1 MGWLIQSPLGS
12 FFIVF
17 VVIVISILLVR
28 FIFRKLNISFTGG
41 MPKSAVKQ
49 AYKVLLIVIPVLLG
63 IVGLVYLFFAYV
75 LHQSP
80 QDSVVF
86 SLGLYY
92 LFGLVSY
99 LIRWRKS
106 RRHLD
111 RLVYEIASEPLN
123 KNAFYF
129 NTFALPLNGLFAA
142 YIVHRNLADLSP
154 FAWFVLIAVCAL
166 VAIFSIM
173 QARSKLRIY
182 ENGILVYILFVE
194 WKDIKSYRWG
204 EGNEKFMSLHVM
216 IKGKSPALLRDA
228 ALMVPVNKKDEVDTV
243 LRYYLDFLPNLTPE
257 PEPAI

>member
-1 MGWLIQSPLGS
+1 MDWLFQSSLGPLV
-12 FFIVF
+12 IVF
-17 VVIVISILLVR
+17 VVLVLSILLIR
-28 FIFRKLNISFTGG
+28 FIFRKLNISLTGG

-111 RLVYEIASEPLN
+111 RLVYEIASEPVN

-129 NTFALPLNGLFAA
+129 NTFVLPLSLLINA
-142 YIVHRNLADLSP
+142 YNVHRNIAHLSA
-154 FAWFVLIAVCAL
+154 FAWFALITVCAL
-166 VAIFSIM
+166 GAIFNIM
-173 QARSKLRIY
+173 FARGKLRIY
-182 ENGILVYILFVE
+182 ENGILLYILFVE
-194 WKDIKSYRWG
+194 WNKIESYRWG
-204 EGNEKFMSLHVM
+204 EGNEKFISLHLKE
-216 IKGKSPALLRDA
+216 KGKSPALFRDGA
-228 ALMVPVNKKDEVDTV
+228 FMVPVGKKDEVDKV
-243 LRYYLDFLPNLTPE
+243 LRYYLDFLPNITPE
-257 PEPAI
+257 PELAK